1 MPVLIRFDRASHPWT
16 DILDESEDSILGS
29 NAEYW
34 YWIFAHI
41 LCIWST
47 GPVPTALGVFG

>member
-16 DILDESEDSILGS
+16 HILDESEDSILGS

-47 GPVPTALGVFG
+47 GPVLTALGVFG